1 MVLLIKSVTLQK
13 PRKRHNLCAC
23 FWKTGLPMTWTKER
37 DLISWLSDLPSLRRL
52 RGPSP
57 LLPMEGLG
65 FGIQTK
71 QGRSSNERTLSKEA
85 GERMQA
91 AYLAALFP
99 TDSAS

>member
-1 MVLLIKSVTLQK
+1 
-13 PRKRHNLCAC
+13 
-23 FWKTGLPMTWTKER
+23 
-37 DLISWLSDLPSLRRL
+37 
-52 RGPSP
+52 
-57 LLPMEGLG
+57 MEGLG